1 MEKIKELALKI
12 WAWILGIWGKM
23 DAFYAEKIGKL
34 KFMSWCK
41 SWMFYAICAF
51 IVLLILILICRAIK
65 KNKKRK
71 VKFFVDGKVVS
82 TVKAKFKKP
91 IAFPEV
97 PVKEG
102 FDFVT
107 WSLDKAG
114 KKPYVKT
121 VLDRKKKLELYAI
134 FEPAKAKEPEV
145 EQPVKVEAPAPVQ
158 PAPQPAPQYV
168 VPQFIVPQFVV
179 PNYVQSPFA
188 QPYAPVPQPAPVQ
201 PAPAPVAEPAPA
213 PVVEPAPA
221 PAPQPAPQPAPIEY
235 GPAYYYDEIR
245 FAMLGYERSP
255 QFKKLGV
262 QRKQVIAEMFQ
273 KDQTVYLYL
282 NVDPMVMAEKGFKVE
297 RFTESQFEIVP
308 CKKAINSKEDLEEA
322 LALVKE
328 AMTINN
334 LVKSDISFMQRPV
347 SDEASRR
354 SGFAFFVKNEN
365 VATTAEDYYRLLRA
379 TVLSYQKKENVKIP
393 ENLLNRMILKIYKK
407 DELVYVYLALD
418 PSSENLANVSF
429 DKNFMDT
436 PAMLEIKSSED
447 FLKANE
453 LIDKLMARFG
463 MMRNPAKAEISLD
476 DKIDVNCGFGY
487 RIKN

>member
-41 SWMFYAICAF
+41 SWMFYAICGA

-71 VKFFVDGKVVS
+71 VKFFVDGKVIS

-107 WSLDKAG
+107 WAVDKAG
-114 KKPYVKT
+114 KKPYLKT

-145 EQPVKVEAPAPVQ
+145 EQPVKVE
-158 PAPQPAPQYV
+158 
-168 VPQFIVPQFVV
+168 
-179 PNYVQSPFA
+179 
-188 QPYAPVPQPAPVQ
+188 
-201 PAPAPVAEPAPA
+201 
-213 PVVEPAPA
+213 EPAPA

-322 LALVKE
+322 LELVKE